1 MINTNGEIECIWKNA
16 KKETSHTH
24 TVECNVAVDYEIW
37 NNNHIDYFNWNFNCF
52 ALIFIF
58 LQLFINFLNVSIRM
72 YCLCTGCT
80 VSSLLIKFIG
90 FVAVAVDSP
99 RDQWGKEKQQ
109 QSQKHRRTSK
119 EWKERRKER
128 ERNNISTHW
137 YWSWDEIPR
146 NDWTI
151 ANKWKKWTH

>member
-1 MINTNGEIECIWKNA
+1 MGKSSVFGKMR